1 MQETQDQSLGQ
12 VDPLEEEMAIHSI
25 ILAGKI
31 PWTEEPGGNSRQ
43 GPKESSMT
51 EHTYSTSSTEWPS
64 QDTEFGGTESQCLP
78 VHLEPP
84 LQSSF

>member
-1 MQETQDQSLGQ
+1 MATHKWQVSLLGKSHGQ
-12 VDPLEEEMAIHSI
+12 RNL
-25 ILAGKI
+25 
-31 PWTEEPGGNSRQ
+31 GGNSRQ